1 MTTTMLRFLLAAST
15 LSDDELA
22 ELATMLEIAVED
34 ERDDIGIV
42 HEEARNARLS
52 DMSVDQLAEVYI
64 DAAGQLEG
72 IKLRTAMAR
81 KLLPAW
87 GNS

>member
-34 ERDDIGIV
+34 ERDDV
-42 HEEARNARLS
+42 RTVNEEASHARLS
-52 DMSVDQLAEVYI
+52 DMSVDRLAEVYI
-64 DAAGQLEG
+64 DAAGQLES
-72 IKLRTAMAR
+72 IKCRTAMAR

>member
-15 LSDDELA
+15 LSDGELA

-34 ERDDIGIV
+34 EKDDIRAV
-42 HEEARNARLS
+42 NEEASHARLS
-52 DMSVDQLAEVYI
+52 DIPIDRLAEAYI

-72 IKLRTAMAR
+72 IKLRVAMAR

-87 GNS
+87 SA

>member
-1 MTTTMLRFLLAAST
+1 MTSTMLRFLLAAST

-34 ERDDIGIV
+34 ERDDIRVVEDDVRSQPADIP
-42 HEEARNARLS
+42 
-52 DMSVDQLAEVYI
+52 VDQLAEVYI

-72 IKLRTAMAR
+72 IKTRVAMAR

-87 GNS
+87 SA

>member
-1 MTTTMLRFLLAAST
+1 MLRFLLAAST

-34 ERDDIGIV
+34 ERDDIRVVEDDVKSQPTDIPI
-42 HEEARNARLS
+42 
-52 DMSVDQLAEVYI
+52 DQLAEVYI
-64 DAAGQLEG
+64 DAAGQLEA
-72 IKLRTAMAR
+72 IRLRTAMAR

-87 GNS
+87 GNA

>member
-34 ERDDIGIV
+34 EKDDIRAVEDDVRSQPADIT
-42 HEEARNARLS
+42 
-52 DMSVDQLAEVYI
+52 VDRLAEVYI

-87 GNS
+87 GE

>member
-34 ERDDIGIV
+34 EKDDIRVV
-42 HEEARNARLS
+42 HEETRNARLS
-52 DMSVDQLAEVYI
+52 DMSVDRLAEVYI

-87 GNS
+87 SE